1 MKFVRGFALPDF
13 EQHLIPFLEQGPEFA
28 GGPTYQLHKFLA
40 CMPLI
45 KNFKRAVDVGA
56 HCGLWSRVMV
66 RCFTAVTAFEPVMEH
81 RLCFDENLRG
91 AGNVQ
96 LNACALGQSDGI
108 VDLHTGEASSGDTY
122 VKAGGEHGGVPIR
135 TIDSFDLLPID
146 FLKID
151 CEGYEKFVLM
161 GGENTIRR
169 DKPCIIVEQK
179 PGKAKQFGLGDIDA
193 VTLLQSWGAELVT
206 VVSGDYIM
214 RWRG

>member
-28 GGPTYQLHKFLA
+28 GGPTYQLHKYLA

-45 KNFKRAVDVGA
+45 KNFRRAVDVGA
-56 HCGLWSRVMV
+56 HCGLWSRVMA
-66 RCFTAVTAFEPVMEH
+66 RCFTMVSAFEPVLEH
-81 RLCFDENLRG
+81 RICFDENLRG
-91 AGNVQ
+91 AANIT
-96 LNACALGQSDGI
+96 LHACALGEREGL
-108 VDLHTGEASSGDTY
+108 VTLHTGQASSGDTY
-122 VKAGGEHGGVPIR
+122 VQKDGEHGANLR
-135 TIDSFDLLPID
+135 TLDSFDLLPID

-161 GGENTIRR
+161 GGEKTIRR

-179 PGKAKQFGLGDIDA
+179 PGKAKQFGLGDIEA
-193 VTLLQSWGAELVT
+193 VQLLQAWGAELVT